1 MKVLVGL
8 GNPGRKYSKTKHNFG
23 FWIIDSFLKVSSLT
37 LQAGKGDYHYLKTND
52 YFLVKPMSYMN
63 NSGVALLEFINYYKI
78 NIDDL
83 LIIYDDIDLPLGT
96 IKYKKNGGSGGHK
109 GIESIIYQ
117 LKDDSFDRLRL
128 GIATDEKM
136 RPSEKYVLSPFHKTY
151 YKEIDKIID
160 YALDSINYY
169 LKSSVEETMNKFNKK
184 KREE

>member
-8 GNPGRKYSKTKHNFG
+8 GNPGRKYSNTKHNFG
-23 FWIIDSFLKVSSLT
+23 FWIIDCFLKQSSLT
-37 LQAGKGDYHYLKTND
+37 LQAGKGDYHYIKNND

-63 NSGVALLEFINYYKI
+63 NSGNALLQFINYYKI

-83 LIIYDDIDLPLGT
+83 LIIYDDIDLPLGM

-117 LKDDSFDRLRL
+117 LKDDNFHRLRL

-136 RPSEKYVLSPFHKTY
+136 RPSEKYVLSSFHKSY
-151 YKEIDKIID
+151 HIEVNNVVNKSF
-160 YALDSINYY
+160 DSINFY
-169 LKSSVEETMNKFNKK
+169 LKSSIEETMNKFNKK
-184 KREE
+184 

>member
-23 FWIIDSFLKVSSLT
+23 FWIIECFLKHSSLT

-52 YFLVKPMSYMN
+52 YYLVKPMSYMN
-63 NSGVALLEFINYYKI
+63 NSGNALFQFINYYKI

-83 LIIYDDIDLPLGT
+83 LIIYDDIDLPLGM

-117 LKDDSFDRLRL
+117 LKDDNFHRLRL
-128 GIATDEKM
+128 GIATDGIM
-136 RPSEKYVLSPFHKTY
+136 RPSEKYVLSSFHKSY
-151 YKEIDKIID
+151 QKEVDKIVNKS
-160 YALDSINYY
+160 YDSINYY
-169 LKSSVEETMNKFNKK
+169 LTSSIEETMNKFNKK
-184 KREE
+184 

>member
-1 MKVLVGL
+1 MKALVGL
-8 GNPGRKYSKTKHNFG
+8 GNPGRQYSKTKHNFG
-23 FWIIDSFLKVSSLT
+23 FWIVDSFLKEGSLT

-63 NSGVALLEFINYYKI
+63 NSGISLLQFISYYKI

-109 GIESIIYQ
+109 GIDSIIYQ

-128 GIATDEKM
+128 GIATDEIM
-136 RPSEKYVLSPFHKTY
+136 RPSEKYVLSPFHRSY
-151 YKEIDKIID
+151 QKEIENIID
-160 YALDSINYY
+160 NVHDSIHYY
-169 LKSSVEETMNKFNKK
+169 LKNSVEETMNKFNKK
-184 KREE
+184 NRED